1 MWLLSM
7 ISWVEM
13 NPFWK
18 SSTTFWSKSRHLIP
32 CWRPSSAKPLETWLH
47 VKQTRYAHLIHTTQ
61 TTWHKENMGVICLIC
76 LVRKLS
82 VIAHTGNLFP
92 KEKTQL
98 YQSGAESHWCL
109 GHDGPFA
116 APHQLCRAC
125 PLEDGGPQCKHT
137 NIYQCFPYNYFRGGC
152 PPTALRRPWRSS
164 SFYFLCSARS
174 PKKSFNVTF
183 PIEHFYTLFFY

>member
-32 CWRPSSAKPLETWLH
+32 CWHPSSAKPLGTWLH

-61 TTWHKENMGVICLIC
+61 NINTHHMAQRKYGVICLIC
-76 LVRKLS
+76 LVSKLS
-82 VIAHTGNLFP
+82 VIAHAGNLFP

-125 PLEDGGPQCKHT
+125 SLEDGGPQCKHT
-137 NIYQCFPYNYFRGGC
+137 NIYQCFPYNYFRGAAPQRHSTPLEGQVHFIFSVA
-152 PPTALRRPWRSS
+152 PDHQRSHLMLP
-164 SFYFLCSARS
+164 FL
-174 PKKSFNVTF
+174 
-183 PIEHFYTLFFY
+183 